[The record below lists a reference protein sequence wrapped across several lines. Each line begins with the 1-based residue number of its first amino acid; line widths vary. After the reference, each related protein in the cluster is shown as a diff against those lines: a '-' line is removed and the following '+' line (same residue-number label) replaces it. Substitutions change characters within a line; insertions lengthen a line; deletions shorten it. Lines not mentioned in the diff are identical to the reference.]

1 MWYNGGV
8 RWFNLNTGII
18 ILVIIIIL
26 FAIGMG
32 VVGFS
37 LWNVPKAKEIFTFLE
52 ISDVFPTKEIALFT
66 GLATFGTLILALATV
81 LTIKTNNERE
91 KRNRR
96 ERILNEIIKWV
107 LNVKLST
114 VHGMAQVNMVVERQQ
129 KYGQIFI
136 AISDA
141 LLDAELMALRAS
153 ENSIPVEKELNNVWH
168 SAFFCS
174 QLAARING
182 NKPTDEQRKRWI
194 KNALDIVV
202 RIDQLEEQGNL
213 TDKEMYDGQRDLL
226 EKISLCLKKL
236 VEVEA
241 TSQR

>member
-1 MWYNGGV
+1 
-8 RWFNLNTGII
+8 
-18 ILVIIIIL
+18 
-26 FAIGMG
+26 
-32 VVGFS
+32 
-37 LWNVPKAKEIFTFLE
+37 
-52 ISDVFPTKEIALFT
+52 
-66 GLATFGTLILALATV
+66 
-81 LTIKTNNERE
+81 
-91 KRNRR
+91 
-96 ERILNEIIKWV
+96 
-107 LNVKLST
+107 
-114 VHGMAQVNMVVERQQ
+114 
-129 KYGQIFI
+129 
-136 AISDA
+136 
-141 LLDAELMALRAS
+141 MALRAS

>member
-1 MWYNGGV
+1 M

-37 LWNVPKAKEIFTFLE
+37 LWNVPKAKEIFTVLE
-52 ISDVFPTKEIALFT
+52 ISDVFPTKAIALFT

-91 KRNRR
+91 KRNRK

>member
-1 MWYNGGV
+1 
-8 RWFNLNTGII
+8 
-18 ILVIIIIL
+18 
-26 FAIGMG
+26 MG

-52 ISDVFPTKEIALFT
+52 ISDVFPTKAIALFT

-129 KYGQIFI
+129 KY
-136 AISDA
+136 
-141 LLDAELMALRAS
+141 
-153 ENSIPVEKELNNVWH
+153 
-168 SAFFCS
+168 
-174 QLAARING
+174 
-182 NKPTDEQRKRWI
+182 
-194 KNALDIVV
+194 
-202 RIDQLEEQGNL
+202 
-213 TDKEMYDGQRDLL
+213 
-226 EKISLCLKKL
+226 
-236 VEVEA
+236 
-241 TSQR
+241 